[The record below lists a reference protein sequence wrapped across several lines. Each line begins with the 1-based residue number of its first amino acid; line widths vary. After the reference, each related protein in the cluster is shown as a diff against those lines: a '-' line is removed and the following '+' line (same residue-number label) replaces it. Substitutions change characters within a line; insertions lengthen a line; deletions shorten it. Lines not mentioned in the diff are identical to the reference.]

1 MWFTYRRTELQ
12 WVDVEFW
19 TTTDYIFE
27 NHTQIIEYDGQNTRV
42 MKYVLARLLSLLIM
56 LNRFIFDIQMSTG
69 KVVVFKDG
77 INT

>member
-27 NHTQIIEYDGQNTRV
+27 NYTQIIEYHGQNTRV
-42 MKYVLARLLSLLIM
+42 TKYVLARLLSLLIM
-56 LNRFIFDIQMSTG
+56 LNRFIFDIQMLAG